1 MARRKTLSVK
11 TIVEKGNHF
20 LRVHSQ
26 VGPEGRAARKAVAS
40 FLETI
45 LHDTDNYRGFRY
57 LNAHEMDNNSLP
69 CGIIFDSS
77 DKHDHKYPDDS
88 RVAYTPPRA

>member
-1 MARRKTLSVK
+1 MARRKTLAVK

-20 LRVHSQ
+20 LRVHNQ
-26 VGPEGRAARKAVAS
+26 VGVEGRAARKAVAS

-57 LNAHEMDNNSLP
+57 LNANEMENGLP
-69 CGIIFDSS
+69 CGIIFDDSPEH
-77 DKHDHKYPDDS
+77 KHTYPDDS
-88 RVAYTPPRA
+88 RVAYTPPR